1 MPSVLLPGSLR
12 PHFSLSLADLRTL
25 EQATAAAETVGF
37 PLMVKASEG
46 GGGKGIR
53 KVEAMADLEAA
64 FRQVRAVNAAWPND
78 AGTHM
83 RVRSSSLGT
92 RPAGVGDPCSGG
104 PTCSCSGVSLP
115 PSDVPC
121 LRCNYQVQAEI
132 PGSPVFIMKLA
143 PRARHLEV
151 QLLADE

>member
-1 MPSVLLPGSLR
+1 MPSGFLPSSLR
-12 PHFSLSLADLRTL
+12 PRFSLSLADLRTL

-64 FRQVRAVNAAWPND
+64 FRQVRAGNAAWSND

-83 RVRSSSLGT
+83 RVLSSFLGT
-92 RPAGVGDPCSGG
+92 RPAGIGDACSRG
-104 PTCSCSGVSLP
+104 PGLLLP
-115 PSDVPC
+115 PFDVLC
-121 LRCNYQVQAEI
+121 SAATTRCKRRSLV
-132 PGSPVFIMKLA
+132 PLCSS
-143 PRARHLEV
+143 
-151 QLLADE
+151 